1 MVSLRKTNL
10 SKRSVVSALLGSILV
25 VAPILVF
32 ASSAQAVVTVTREL
46 VDVDFTTAT
55 MNTSTIV
62 NNATDRTADLTVSG
76 SPTGLGTA
84 SGLTFTNTTVGSMNQ
99 YITGNLGDTSVMSEI
114 VVEFEARFPDN
125 GCAAGQVS
133 GSMIFALG
141 SGSVYIPYNIYRHS
155 GFIGFNTFNSD
166 LYGIE
171 LPDTTDFHSY
181 KFVMVPNTAA
191 QNVQEIWVDGVQQ
204 SLTQVSTTVAASP
217 CSLLAGTA
225 GGGAPAEDSS
235 SRLFT
240 NGSYS
245 DGGFMIASHPL
256 GPATWSTSGT
266 FKNIR
271 ITTTDTYAEPV
282 APSAP
287 SIDSITAGDGQLSV
301 AFTVPSSDGGSAI
314 TDYEYSID
322 NGATW
327 LSADSTSSPIVITG
341 LTNGTVYNVKL
352 RAVNAEGNGSASAS
366 VSETPTSGNSSGP
379 SAPLIDDVIA
389 GDGQLSVFF
398 APPSDDGGSAVTDY
412 EYSFDNGATWTS
424 AASTVSPIVITGLS
438 NGTSYTVMLRAV
450 SSAGDGAASTAVSS
464 TPSDDADDN
473 NSAPGQLARTG
484 VDVTVAFVGSLI
496 ALAVGSVVLV
506 ASRRKR
512 SA

>member
-55 MNTSTIV
+55 MSTSTIV
-62 NNATDRTADLTVSG
+62 NDATDRTADLTVSG
-76 SPTGLGTA
+76 SPTGLGTV

-99 YITGNLGDTSVMSEI
+99 YITGNLGNTSVMSEI

-204 SLTQVSTTVAASP
+204 SLTQVSTTVAAAP

-225 GGGAPAEDSS
+225 GAGAPAEDSS
-235 SRLFT
+235 KRLFT

-271 ITTTDTYAEPV
+271 ITTTDTLDEAI

-301 AFTVPSSDGGSAI
+301 AFTAPSSNGGSAITDYEYSTDNGVTWVSAASTSSPIVITGLSNGTSYSVKLRAINSVGEGTASSAVSGTPATTGEGASAPLIDDVIPGDGQLSVYFAQPSDDGGSAI
-314 TDYEYSID
+314 TDYEYSTD
-322 NGATW
+322 NGVTW
-327 LSADSTSSPIVITG
+327 V
-341 LTNGTVYNVKL
+341 
-352 RAVNAEGNGSASAS
+352 
-366 VSETPTSGNSSGP
+366 
-379 SAPLIDDVIA
+379 
-389 GDGQLSVFF
+389 
-398 APPSDDGGSAVTDY
+398 
-412 EYSFDNGATWTS
+412 S

-438 NGTSYTVMLRAV
+438 NGTSYSVMLRAV
-450 SSAGDGAASTAVSS
+450 TSAGDG
-464 TPSDDADDN
+464 
-473 NSAPGQLARTG
+473 TG
-484 VDVTVAFVGSLI
+484 ADVTVAFVGSLI